1 MSLKYGVFIYNKVAE
16 LDFVGPF
23 QVFGISKF
31 INGETGMLA
40 TVAESEGPITGTAG
54 LKVIPDYSFAD
65 APQFDVVLVPG
76 SKDVDSTAKNPRVL
90 EWLQAQAQAA
100 RYVAGVCT
108 GTLIMQKAG
117 LLAGRKATTHW
128 QMMDTLINDPQVTE
142 LPEMR
147 YVRDGNIITS
157 QGVSAGIDMALWL
170 VGELHSPDHSR
181 MIRKVLQYDPAP
193 PYTAEV

>member
-1 MSLKYGVFIYNKVAE
+1 MSLKYGVFIYEDVAE

-23 QVFGISKF
+23 QVFGVSKF

-40 TVAESEGPITGTAG
+40 TVAENEGPITCTAG
-54 LKVIPDYSFAD
+54 LKVIPDYSFD
-65 APQFDVVLVPG
+65 NAPKFDVVLVPG
-76 SKDVDSTAKNPRVL
+76 SKDVESASTNPKVL
-90 EWLQAQAQAA
+90 EWIQAQAKSA

-128 QMMDTLINDPQVTE
+128 QMMDTLIDDPQVTE

-147 YVRDGNIITS
+147 YVRDDNIITS

-181 MIRKVLQYDPAP
+181 MVRKVLQYDPAP